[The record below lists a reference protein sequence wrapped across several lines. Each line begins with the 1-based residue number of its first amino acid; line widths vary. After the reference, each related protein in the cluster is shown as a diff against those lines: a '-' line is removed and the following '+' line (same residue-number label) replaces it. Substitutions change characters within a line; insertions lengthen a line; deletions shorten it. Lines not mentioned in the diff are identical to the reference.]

1 LTPTSHRKDL
11 FITLLCL
18 SLYLS
23 FALAKLTL
31 TSADPDLWGY
41 LAFGRLFWETG
52 RFPYEDVFAYV
63 PTLKPWVYHEWLT
76 GVLFYP
82 VYQALGAPGLQ
93 ILKYILGLMAV
104 GFTYL
109 TALKRGADVWG
120 TVLVLLIVQGF
131 LSTGYSPV
139 RAQAFTYAFYAASLY
154 LLERSRLS
162 GRGRGLLWLVPLQIF
177 WCNVHGG
184 FLAGLGLIFLYAAGE
199 ALSRRPFLPYLGILG
214 LAGLA
219 TLINP
224 YGVQYWSYLFMA
236 ISLPR
241 PEITEWT
248 SAYQAFKSGQF
259 LGEFS
264 YFFIVLAVSL
274 FFALR
279 RRWRE
284 LTPILTL
291 CLTIYLGLKHLRHQV
306 FVYLL
311 VGAYIPVL
319 VTEYLKD
326 MKADPKISALG
337 RRLGWQAPLL
347 AALLLILVNGYRI
360 ASKDPFSLRVIP
372 RPELKEQHMTYYP
385 VGALEFIN
393 QHRLAGSLLTD
404 FNWGEYLIWNLYP
417 RCRVSLDGRFETVY
431 PLPVCREYFDF
442 IYGHKNWRRFLEK
455 YPPDMILVDS
465 RLEISRLLR
474 QEKSWREVY
483 RDSGCVLFVKPNG
496 QASDAIL
503 LNQGGDKGQK

>member
-1 LTPTSHRKDL
+1 MSQASHRNEVLVKVL
-11 FITLLCL
+11 VIAF
-18 SLYLS
+18 YLS

-52 RFPYEDVFAYV
+52 IFPYKDVFAYA

-93 ILKYILGLMAV
+93 LFKYTLGLMAV
-104 GFTYL
+104 SFTYL
-109 TALKRGADVWG
+109 TARERGADVWG
-120 TVLVLLIVQGF
+120 TVLVLLMVQGF

-139 RAQAFTYAFYAASLY
+139 RAQAFTYAFYAVSLY
-154 LLERSRLS
+154 LLERARLS
-162 GRGRGLLWLVPLQIF
+162 GRWRGLLWLVPLQIF

-199 ALSRRPFLPYLGILG
+199 ALSRRPFLPYLAILA
-214 LAGLA
+214 LACLA

-224 YGVQYWSYLFMA
+224 YGLKYWSYLFMA
-236 ISLPR
+236 VTLPR

-248 SAYQAFKSGQF
+248 SVYQAFRSGQF

-264 YFFIVLAVSL
+264 YFFLVLTIAL
-274 FFALR
+274 FFAVK

-284 LTPILTL
+284 LTPILAL
-291 CLTIYLGLKHLRHQV
+291 GLTIYLGLKHLRHQV
-306 FVYLL
+306 FVYIL
-311 VGAYIPVL
+311 VATYIPVL
-319 VTEYLKD
+319 VTAYLQE
-326 MKADPKISALG
+326 MQADPKISSLKG
-337 RRLGWQAPLL
+337 RLGWRAPV
-347 AALLLILVNGYRI
+347 AVALLIILVNGYRV
-360 ASKDPFSLRVIP
+360 AVKEPLSLKIIP

-385 VGALEFIN
+385 AGALEFIN
-393 QHRLAGSLLTD
+393 KNRLSGSLLTD

-417 RCRVSLDGRFETVY
+417 HCRVSLDGRFETVY

-442 IYGHKNWRRFLEK
+442 IYGRKNWRRFLEN
-455 YPPDMILVDS
+455 YPPDMILIDS
-465 RLEISRLLR
+465 RAEVYRLLQ
-474 QEKSWREVY
+474 QEKSWRQVY
-483 RDSGCVLFVKPNG
+483 RESGCALFLKSPDK
-496 QASDAIL
+496 QAMLPIDQAV
-503 LNQGGDKGQK
+503 DKGS

>member
-1 LTPTSHRKDL
+1 LGDTGGLSQASHNKDL
-11 FITLLCL
+11 LVKALLIAF
-18 SLYLS
+18 YLS

-41 LAFGRLFWETG
+41 LAFGRLFSETG
-52 RFPYEDVFAYV
+52 IFPYEDVFAYA

-82 VYQALGAPGLQ
+82 AYQALGAPGLQ
-93 ILKYILGLMAV
+93 LLKFALGLMAV

-109 TALKRGADVWG
+109 TARERGADVWG
-120 TVLVLLIVQGF
+120 TVLVLLMVQGF

-154 LLERSRLS
+154 LLEISRRR
-162 GRGRGLLWLVPLQIF
+162 GRWRGLLWLAPLQVF

-199 ALSRRPFLPYLGILG
+199 ALSRRPFLPYLSILA

-224 YGVQYWSYLFMA
+224 YGVKYWSYLIMA
-236 ISLPR
+236 VSLPR

-264 YFFIVLAVSL
+264 YFFLVLVISL
-274 FFALR
+274 FFAVK

-291 CLTIYLGLKHLRHQV
+291 GLTVYLGLKHLRHQV
-306 FVYLL
+306 FVYIL
-311 VGAYIPVL
+311 VGAYVPVL
-319 VTEYLKD
+319 VTEYLQE

-337 RRLGWQAPLL
+337 RRLGWRAPVA
-347 AALLLILVNGYRI
+347 AALLIILINGYRI
-360 ASKDPFSLRVIP
+360 AVKDPFSLKIIP

-417 RCRVSLDGRFETVY
+417 RSRVSLDGRFETVY
-431 PLPVCREYFDF
+431 PLSVCREYFDF
-442 IYGHKNWRRFLEK
+442 IYGRKNWRQFLEK
-455 YPPDMILVDS
+455 YPPDMILIDS
-465 RLEISRLLR
+465 RAEIYRLLLK
-474 QEKSWREVY
+474 EPSWRQVY
-483 RDSGCVLFVKPNG
+483 ADSGCALFLPKGLVLP
-496 QASDAIL
+496 
-503 LNQGGDKGQK
+503 